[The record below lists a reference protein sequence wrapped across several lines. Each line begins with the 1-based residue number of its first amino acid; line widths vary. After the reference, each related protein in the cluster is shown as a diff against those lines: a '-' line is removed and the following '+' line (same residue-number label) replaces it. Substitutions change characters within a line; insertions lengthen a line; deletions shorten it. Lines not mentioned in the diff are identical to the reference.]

1 MLYGVL
7 CVLVR
12 PTTLGETFY
21 LVAPPHATC
30 RRLARLHVR
39 MELDGWLAEYCTAVT
54 GAQFPFTAGQILR
67 AANWNMTVT
76 NLGIWVLLNE

>member
-1 MLYGVL
+1 
-7 CVLVR
+7 
-12 PTTLGETFY
+12 
-21 LVAPPHATC
+21 
-30 RRLARLHVR
+30 